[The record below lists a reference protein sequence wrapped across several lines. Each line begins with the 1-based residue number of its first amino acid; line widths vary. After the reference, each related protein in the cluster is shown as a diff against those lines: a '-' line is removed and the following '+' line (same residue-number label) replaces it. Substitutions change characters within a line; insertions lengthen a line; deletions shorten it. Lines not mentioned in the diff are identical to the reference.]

1 MKHKLELAI
10 LPQPNNN
17 TCGPTCLHAI
27 YRFFGDEIGLHR
39 LISETYRLDPGLSGG
54 HGGGTYS
61 VLLANHALKRGY
73 NATIYTYNLRVFDPT
88 WFALSR
94 DAMIDRLRLRR
105 DATDKPR
112 LRLVMQGFLDFLELG
127 GEVQFEDLTTT
138 LIRKYL
144 NRGIP
149 ILTGLSSTYLYR
161 TMRERDA
168 TPEEVPHL
176 PPEPELI
183 SDDPEVDLPLASLGG
198 AVVDDDVLGQP
209 QGHFVV
215 LCGYDKTDRSV
226 LVADPWTPNPAFRGL
241 QYVVNIDR
249 VICSILLGA
258 ITNDADLLILE
269 PKASTDSDDSPP

>member
-17 TCGPTCLHAI
+17 TCGPTCLHAV
-27 YRFFGDEIGLHR
+27 YRFFGDTIELNR
-39 LISETYRLDPGLSGG
+39 LINEPYRLDPGLTGG
-54 HGGGTYS
+54 FGGGTYS
-61 VLLANHALKRGY
+61 VLLANHALRRGY
-73 NATIYTYNLRVFDPT
+73 SATIYTFNLRVFDPT
-88 WFALSR
+88 WFSLSR
-94 DAMIDRLRLRR
+94 DAMIDRLRLRLEETR
-105 DATDKPR
+105 KPR
-112 LRLVMQGFLDFLELG
+112 LKLVMQGFLDFLDLG

-144 NRGIP
+144 IRGVP

-168 TPEEVPHL
+168 EPGEAPTH
-176 PPEPELI
+176 PPETPLAKDHPEHG
-183 SDDPEVDLPLASLGG
+183 LPLAAIGG
-198 AVVDDDVLGQP
+198 PMVDDDVRGDP
-209 QGHFVV
+209 QGHCVV
-215 LCGYDKTDRSV
+215 LCGYDKADRSV

-258 ITNDADLLILE
+258 LTNDADLLILE
-269 PKASTDSDDSPP
+269 PAPRIETTDEG